1 MKKIIFI
8 ALVFILSLEAKMVKI
23 TGNKTFEKSFLV
35 TKEYI
40 DWCDGETVW
49 REYKNERRGSL
60 VQVMINK
67 EYMLSN
73 GIVKIAQVKECE
85 NK

>member
-8 ALVFILSLEAKMVKI
+8 MMIFTLSLQAKMVEI
-23 TGNKTFEKSFLV
+23 TNTEVFKESFLV

-40 DWCDGETVW
+40 DWCDGEYVW
-49 REYKNERRGSL
+49 REYKNEKRGSL

-73 GIVKIAQVKECE
+73 SVVKIAQVKECK